1 MESNELKIV
10 LLQQDLHWENV
21 PANLLHFESLI
32 YSLNQK
38 VDLIMLPE
46 MFTTGFSMQPE
57 KFALNNQEQ
66 TLKTLKRW
74 ATDKDVA
81 ICGSI
86 MVAIDGVYF
95 NRFFWV
101 DSSGDFQFYDKAHLF
116 RMGEEQLHYSKGTA
130 HQLINYKGW
139 KIAPFVCYDLRFPIW
154 MRRTKEFNYDL
165 ILLVANWPERRAA
178 HWKALTL
185 ARAIENQCYLAAVNR
200 VGLDISSINHSGDS
214 RVINPMGELVF
225 DAKDSKELTFVSLDK
240 SVVENYRH
248 QFPVQED
255 ADAFELL

>member
-32 YSLNQK
+32 YGLNQK

-66 TLKTLKRW
+66 TFKTLKRW
-74 ATDKDVA
+74 AADKDVA

-101 DSSGDFQFYDKAHLF
+101 DPSGDFQFYDNN
-116 RMGEEQLHYSKGTA
+116 
-130 HQLINYKGW
+130 NY
-139 KIAPFVCYDLRFPIW
+139 Y
-154 MRRTKEFNYDL
+154 
-165 ILLVANWPERRAA
+165 LVLRRAVYSFNDYFSS
-178 HWKALTL
+178 K
-185 ARAIENQCYLAAVNR
+185 CYKIYSDHL
-200 VGLDISSINHSGDS
+200 
-214 RVINPMGELVF
+214 
-225 DAKDSKELTFVSLDK
+225 
-240 SVVENYRH
+240 YR
-248 QFPVQED
+248 P
-255 ADAFELL
+255 L